1 MLEPKTAIAM
11 KVLRS
16 RFNQLFNAK
25 MRNPSITT
33 ESQQQWLDLVK
44 EALVS
49 KNTVEKVEV
58 KEVRPKVKISLQR
71 NA

>member
-1 MLEPKTAIAM
+1 M
-11 KVLRS
+11 KVLRH

-25 MRNPSITT
+25 MKNPAVTT

-49 KNTVEKVEV
+49 KDVEV
-58 KEVRPKVKISLQR
+58 KREADPAKTPVKFSMTR